1 MNRKFRLIA
10 KAANKIVYQAVYT
23 LSENQ
28 YKEILDYYT
37 EKGWADVN
45 IDILKKYVG
54 KKFDSDKSYVEYA
67 NTHPDAVVAMV
78 IRERFTLFQTWDFE
92 PFGDV
97 EARTKIEK
105 NKTQQ
110 FSWHCQRLSK

>member
-1 MNRKFRLIA
+1 
-10 KAANKIVYQAVYT
+10 
-23 LSENQ
+23 
-28 YKEILDYYT
+28 
-37 EKGWADVN
+37 
-45 IDILKKYVG
+45 
-54 KKFDSDKSYVEYA
+54 
-67 NTHPDAVVAMV
+67 MV